1 MHSIRRRAW
10 IIGLF
15 SALLLSVTAQAEEE
29 KVLNLYTWAD
39 YIGENTVANF
49 EERTGIKVNH
59 DVYESNE
66 VLETKLLTG
75 NTGYDLVLPTAYF
88 LERQIKAGVFQ
99 KVDKTLLSNYGNLDP
114 DILARLTAHD
124 PDNEHGVPYAWG
136 TTGIGYNEAKVR
148 AVFPD
153 APMDSWDALFDP
165 EVIARLSECGV
176 SFLDAPSEVFATAL
190 AYLGKDPN
198 SEDPDDLKAAEALL
212 AKVRPYIRYAH
223 SQRYMDDLATGEIC
237 VAMSWSGD
245 VFWAGRRAA
254 ESGNGVELTY
264 SIPREG
270 AIIWLDTMAIPS
282 DAPHPGNAHLF
293 INYILEPEV
302 IAEIT
307 NFIFYP
313 NANTASVE
321 FIDEKIVSNP
331 VIYPPEA
338 VKATL
343 FTARVHSSGY
353 ARLQT
358 RAWTRFKTG
367 R

>member
-1 MHSIRRRAW
+1 MHSIRKRTW
-10 IIGLF
+10 VIGLL
-15 SALLLSVTAQAEEE
+15 STLLLSVTAQAEEE
-29 KVLNLYTWAD
+29 KILNLYTWAD
-39 YIGENTVANF
+39 YIGEDTVANF

-59 DVYESNE
+59 DVYDSNE

-75 NTGYDLVLPTAYF
+75 NSGYDVVMPTAYF

-99 KVDKTLLSNYGNLDP
+99 KLDKTQLSNYGNLDV
-114 DILARLTAHD
+114 DTLARMAPHD
-124 PDNEHGVPYAWG
+124 ANNEYGVPYMWG
-136 TTGIGYNEAKVR
+136 TTGIGYNEARVR
-148 AVFPD
+148 EVFPD
-153 APMDSWDALFDP
+153 APVDSWDMLFDP
-165 EVIARLSECGV
+165 AVISRLSECGV
-176 SFLDAPSEVFATAL
+176 SFLDAPSEVFSTAL

-212 AKVRPYIRYAH
+212 ARVRPYIRYFH
-223 SQRYMDDLATGEIC
+223 SQQYMDDLATGEIC

-270 AIIWLDTMAIPS
+270 AIVWFDAIAIPS

-293 INYILEPEV
+293 LNYLMEPEV
-302 IAEIT
+302 IADIS
-307 NFIFYP
+307 NFIFFANG
-313 NANTASVE
+313 NAASVE
-321 FIDEKIVSNP
+321 FVDEQILANP

-343 FTARVHSSGY
+343 FTARAHSSRF

-367 R
+367 Q